1 MEHISLSHSASA
13 LTELPPCV
21 LAFYPLNNRF
31 LVVGTYKLE
40 EDGSRH
46 GALDIYDCADGKLN
60 FYNTIASTD
69 SSILDLKFSPHDSSI
84 LASAHS
90 TGKISLWR
98 LSSGTENDIDV
109 ELISA
114 YNVADS
120 SDILV
125 LSICFSPLDPTL
137 VAVTLSSGEWRLCS
151 ISTELSRATVTIQS
165 SFLAHSLEAWTSAF
179 SSNGS
184 LIFSGG
190 DDSVL
195 SAYDLRAGIQVW
207 QDRRSHAA
215 GVTSI
220 LPFRGNE
227 NQIWTGSYDEKLRVW
242 DLRKPYSKGTVVNE
256 LTLGGGVW
264 RLTHHPRVDENLIL
278 SCCMHGG
285 ARVISSSN
293 GISEKSVLASITEG
307 HESMVY
313 GGDWSGDG
321 AYIATCSFYDRK
333 LNLWSYR

>member
-1 MEHISLSHSASA
+1 MERISLSHSASA

-21 LAFYPLNNRF
+21 LAFYPSNSRF
-31 LVVGTYKLE
+31 LVAGTYKLE
-40 EDGSRH
+40 DDGSRH
-46 GALDIYDCADGKLN
+46 GALDIYDCAEGQLK
-60 FYNTIASTD
+60 FYKTVASKD

-90 TGKISLWR
+90 TGKICLWR
-98 LSSGTENDIDV
+98 VSSEEDEIDIQLGSTYKVVDTSDV
-109 ELISA
+109 
-114 YNVADS
+114 
-120 SDILV
+120 LV
-125 LSICFSPLDPTL
+125 LSICFSALDPTL
-137 VAVTLSSGEWRLCS
+137 LSVTLSSGEWRLLS
-151 ISTELSRATVTIQS
+151 ISTDISPATVKIES
-165 SFLAHSLEAWTSAF
+165 SFMAHSLEAWTSAF

-220 LPFRGNE
+220 LPFHDNE

-242 DLRKPYSKGTVVNE
+242 DLRKPYSKGSVIDE
-256 LTLGGGVW
+256 IKLGGGVW
-264 RLTHHPRVDENLIL
+264 RLIHHPKVADKLIL

-285 ARVISSSN
+285 ARVISSN
-293 GISEKSVLASITEG
+293 NTISEKSVLGSITEG

-313 GGDWSGDG
+313 GGDWSSDG